1 MRHMHNGNWSCC
13 RLMDNDEREA
23 HLAYLQAQADGPSD
37 SFELLEHSLG
47 KALACAV
54 IGLLLGGLGAW
65 LIALAAQFSANASR
79 AAIWLLAG
87 FGLAL
92 AGAAVAALA
101 CAAVL
106 HRRHGKRVLSV
117 TPDTLCFANAQA
129 PTPLHDFDG
138 FEVEQGYFTT
148 RLIFTVSAFSHA
160 PALAPACFKALA
172 SPDAVTFAGGLRVR
186 LWLCTPVVGGRRL
199 SVQELVDLLYAYVQ
213 AAQARRSLA
222 QLFPGVARL
231 GETAR

>member
-1 MRHMHNGNWSCC
+1 
-13 RLMDNDEREA
+13 MDNAEREA
-23 HLAYLQAQADGPSD
+23 HLAYLQAQADGPTD

-65 LIALAAQFSANASR
+65 LIALALQFSANASSGVT
-79 AAIWLLAG
+79 WLMSG

-92 AGAAVAALA
+92 AGAGVAALA

-106 HRRHGKRVLSV
+106 HRRHGKRALSV

-129 PTPLHDFDG
+129 PTPLHGFDG

-160 PALAPACFKALA
+160 PNLAPACFKALA
-172 SPDAVTFAGGLRVR
+172 SPDAVAIAGGLRVS
-186 LWLCTPVVGGRRL
+186 LWLCTPVVGGRRASL
-199 SVQELVDLLYAYVQ
+199 QELVDLLYAYVQ

-231 GETAR
+231 GATAG

>member
-1 MRHMHNGNWSCC
+1 
-13 RLMDNDEREA
+13 MDNDEREA
-23 HLAYLQAQADGPSD
+23 DLAYLQAQADGPTD
-37 SFELLEHSLG
+37 SFELLENSLG

-54 IGLLLGGLGAW
+54 IGLLLGSLGAW
-65 LIALAAQFSANASR
+65 LIALVVQFSANAGS
-79 AAIWLLAG
+79 ATIWLMSG
-87 FGLAL
+87 FGLGL
-92 AGAAVAALA
+92 AGAGVAALA
-101 CAAVL
+101 CAAAL
-106 HRRHGKRVLSV
+106 YRRHGKRVLSV

-129 PTPLHDFDG
+129 PTPLHTFDG

-160 PALAPACFKALA
+160 PALTPACFRALA
-172 SPDAVTFAGGLRVR
+172 SPDAVTIAGGLRIR
-186 LWLCTPVVGGRRL
+186 LWLCTPAVAGRRL
-199 SVQELVDLLYAYVQ
+199 SLQELVDLLYAYVQ

>member
-1 MRHMHNGNWSCC
+1 
-13 RLMDNDEREA
+13 MDNDERAA

-47 KALACAV
+47 KALVCAV
-54 IGLLLGGLGAW
+54 IGLLLGGLGVW
-65 LIALAAQFSANASR
+65 LVALAVQFSANASS
-79 AAIWLLAG
+79 AAIWLMSG
-87 FGLAL
+87 VGLGL
-92 AGAAVAALA
+92 AGAAVVVLTGAAL
-101 CAAVL
+101 L
-106 HRRHGKRVLSV
+106 YRRHGKRVLGV

-160 PALAPACFKALA
+160 PALTPACFKALA

-199 SVQELVDLLYAYVQ
+199 SLQQLVDLLYAYVQ